1 LWPEFESFQH
11 QIEYSLQ
18 REVIYWHHRTKTS
31 LFHRGLEHSIAFVH
45 ADGGQPDLSQLNNEV
60 ITASLVCTNRMLP
73 ALLHSGDISVAVN
86 KNPAVA
92 SFSNVTRPTRPLWPV
107 TDGGMHWSLIS
118 SMNLNYLSLLDRE
131 ALIQVMRTFDLPGT
145 HHPQQARLSSQKL
158 DAIEKLDTRPVD
170 RLFKG
175 VPVRGLPPRCG

>member
-1 LWPEFESFQH
+1 
-11 QIEYSLQ
+11 
-18 REVIYWHHRTKTS
+18 

-131 ALIQVMRTFDLPGT
+131 ALIQVMRTFDLPGLIIRSRLAF
-145 HHPQQARLSSQKL
+145 PARSWTQLKNSTL
-158 DAIEKLDTRPVD
+158 V
-170 RLFKG
+170 RLTACLKVFRFG
-175 VPVRGLPPRCG
+175 GLPPRCG